1 MDDSA
6 LAKRLRMWTQSRL
19 VIFLGAWFFLTAIL
33 AIKIPSAHQKIY
45 AEDGASL
52 QQSIEN
58 PFPNELFE
66 PVAGY
71 LDLLLRG
78 AGALVSLFPLEFAP
92 VIFFIVNTFLLAIL
106 WIAVFTSSRS
116 FVSNYR
122 WRFVLGTSLIFLP
135 IGNFE
140 SIVNSANL
148 HFYFMAACVVIL
160 LSRPRSTNETLLF
173 CFVIFLSASSIP
185 LMILTF
191 PVIMIRFLLVG
202 KLARSWRD
210 SAIVVSWI
218 LGNILQL
225 TYLFAFTIG
234 ERKVL
239 GFNSLIEVIY
249 LYLDRV
255 VGSSVIPF
263 WGSVSSS
270 TESPLPGV
278 LEKSSYLLLR
288 AAVAFGVLLAITLLS
303 ASICCFSF
311 QQKLTVLVFLA
322 TSVIHW
328 LLVGTLFNPEPRYA
342 VFSSY
347 CLIVAVVYSLQNLRF
362 QSPKLEFAVIA
373 LVVLTWLGSW
383 TPSSFRTEGPDWK
396 VEFHK
401 AKTNCANGNLYV
413 DVLTSPINRTWKVKL
428 SCNYVLK
435 DR

>member
-1 MDDSA
+1 
-6 LAKRLRMWTQSRL
+6 MWTQSPL
-19 VIFLGAWFFLTAIL
+19 VIFLGAWIFLTAIL
-33 AIKIPSAHQKIY
+33 AIKVPSAYKKIY

-66 PVAGY
+66 PVGGY

-92 VIFFIVNTFLLAIL
+92 VIFFMVNTLLLAIL
-106 WIAVFTSSRS
+106 WTAVFTSSRS

-122 WRFVLGTSLIFLP
+122 WRFVLCTSLIFLP

-140 SIVNSANL
+140 SIANSANL

-160 LSRPRSTNETLLF
+160 LSTPKSTNETLLF

-191 PVIMIRFLLVG
+191 PIIMIRFLPG
-202 KLARSWRD
+202 TKLARSWRD
-210 SAIVVSWI
+210 SAMVVSWI

-225 TYLFAFTIG
+225 SYLFAFTIG

-239 GFNSLIEVIY
+239 GFNSLVEVVY

-255 VGSSVIPF
+255 LGSSVIPF
-263 WGSVSSS
+263 WGSVSSL

-278 LEKSSYLLLR
+278 LGKSSYLLLR
-288 AAVAFGVLLAITLLS
+288 AAVAFSVLLVITLLS
-303 ASICCFSF
+303 TRICCFSF
-311 QQKLTVLVFLA
+311 QQTLTVLVFLG
-322 TSVIHW
+322 TSIIHW
-328 LLVGTLFNPEPRYA
+328 LLVGTFFNPEPRYA

-347 CLIVAVVYSLQNLRF
+347 CLIVAFVYSFQNLRF
-362 QSPKLEFAVIA
+362 QSQKLEFFAIA
-373 LVVLTWLGSW
+373 LILLTWVGSW
-383 TPSSFRTEGPDWK
+383 TPSSLRTEGPNWK
-396 VEFHK
+396 VEFYK
-401 AKTNCANGNLYV
+401 AKTICANGNLYV
-413 DVLTSPINRTWKVKL
+413 DIITSPINRTWKVKL
-428 SCNYVLK
+428 SCNYVLE